1 MKHSNPCVMLIHAFD
16 RPRFRS
22 DTVFTIYCIGT
33 YQYLKGMTLTHRAL
47 DIFDM
52 KILKMMVSICKILD
66 ATVNLFSRSSD
77 TLFV

>member
-47 DIFDM
+47 DLI
-52 KILKMMVSICKILD
+52 
-66 ATVNLFSRSSD
+66 
-77 TLFV
+77 